1 MKNKGFTLV
10 ELLAVIVI
18 LGVILSMV
26 TIGVSFYMK
35 KTEETSFNTMIE
47 TIKTSTELY
56 LIDYVSKY
64 PELEIEGSIFQIELK
79 ELVEKNYIT
88 SKLIDDRTKTQMP
101 LTTKIEIT
109 VISSSQIEID
119 VLYE

>member
-26 TIGVSFYMK
+26 TIGVSSYMK